1 MLRTQYTV
9 QNKKWAFV
17 PGAFMVWRLQ
27 ADRFQNEENQYVIMP
42 DSKGPTFNVVL
53 RSLIPIQDKHSL
65 ELMLAGPVMARKQRP
80 DGLTRVLVVGAIWTM
95 QLPGRKFLMG

>member
-9 QNKKWAFV
+9 QNKKWTFV

-53 RSLIPIQDKHSL
+53 RSLIPIHDKHSL

-95 QLPGRKFLMG
+95 QLPGRRFLMG